1 MDWASNYLG
10 LRSSRT
16 TVQRLTLRGW
26 LRMSQVR
33 LLLEQVLASM
43 KSEVH
48 LLLNSRLLQYLL
60 LLVVVWPD
68 LLTHLQRLLLI

>member
-1 MDWASNYLG
+1 
-10 LRSSRT
+10 
-16 TVQRLTLRGW
+16 
-26 LRMSQVR
+26 MSQVT
-33 LLLEQVLASM
+33 LLLEQVLTSM

-68 LLTHLQRLLLI
+68 LLTHLHRLLLI